1 MCYMRAV
8 HMSSPTRVLGII
20 CVATGAVV
28 ACASDNTISGSPPDA
43 EVADSAVNP
52 GPDTS
57 IPLKDSSVVD
67 SPVDGHGDDHF
78 NWPDCTTQPN
88 GVPTKAI
95 TDVWN
100 DNPTSPTQVWLS
112 GVYVT
117 GITKSAC
124 TAGVAC
130 DIFVQQDLSY
140 GSLQQGAHHAIKMFI
155 SAATAMY
162 FTGTAVGDKVD
173 AMGWAYRYTT
183 GGNNELL
190 LQVDQLMPGC
200 AHKTGSGNAT
210 PVGATIDDLS
220 LTAAETT
227 LGPLF
232 VQVTEVRGTPKAPTQ
247 TFGIGSI
254 YYDGSPSPFVSLSPY
269 FLPNGAFVGLVQGQ
283 KTTFKSVA
291 GVFAI
296 TVPSGVDA
304 ATTKYLEIHP
314 RSMTEVQ

>member
-1 MCYMRAV
+1 MARVVMRSFAFFFAL
-8 HMSSPTRVLGII
+8 LGIGS
-20 CVATGAVV
+20 GAVA
-28 ACASDNTISGSPPDA
+28 ACSSDNTISGYPPDA
-43 EVADSAVNP
+43 ELVDRFFLP
-52 GPDTS
+52 DDTGTPTPDTS
-57 IPLKDSSVVD
+57 IVD
-67 SPVDGHGDDHF
+67 AAPPDGHGDDHF
-78 NWPDCTTQPN
+78 VWPDCTAQPN

-100 DNPTSPTQVWLS
+100 DNPGMPTQVWLS

-124 TAGVAC
+124 VPGVAC
-130 DIFVQQDLSY
+130 DIFVQQDLTY
-140 GSLQQGAHHAIKMFI
+140 GSLQQGAHHAIKMFV

-162 FTGTAVGDKVD
+162 FTGVAVGDKVD

-190 LQVDQLMPGC
+190 VQVDQLMPGC

-210 PVGATIDDLS
+210 PVPATINDLT
-220 LTAAETT
+220 LTAAEDT

-232 VQVTEVRGTPKAPTQ
+232 VQVNDVRGTPKAPTQ
-247 TFGIGSI
+247 TFGIGWI
-254 YYDGSPSPFVSLSPY
+254 YWDGGPSPFVSLSPY
-269 FLPNGAFVGLVQGQ
+269 FLPAGAFVGLVQGQ

-291 GVFAI
+291 GVFAVA
-296 TVPSGVDA
+296 VPIGADA

-314 RSMTEVQ
+314 RSMAEVQ

>member
-1 MCYMRAV
+1 
-8 HMSSPTRVLGII
+8 MSFSVRLFGLSCIVM
-20 CVATGAVV
+20 GAAA
-28 ACASDNTISGSPPDA
+28 ACASNLGVTGAPPDA
-43 EVADSAVNP
+43 DVADSAVAP

-57 IPLKDSSVVD
+57 VPLTDSSVVD
-67 SPVDGHGDDHF
+67 SPVDSHGDDHF
-78 NWPDCTTQPN
+78 VWPDCTVQPN
-88 GVPTKAI
+88 NVPTKAI
-95 TDVWN
+95 TDVWT
-100 DNPTSPTQVWLS
+100 DNPSMPTQVWLS

-140 GSLQQGAHHAIKMFI
+140 GSLQQGAHHAVKMFI

-162 FTGTAVGDKVD
+162 FTGIAVGDKVD
-173 AMGWAYRYTT
+173 AMGWAYRYTPN
-183 GGNNELL
+183 GNNELL

-210 PVGATIDDLS
+210 PVLATIDDLTLS
-220 LTAAETT
+220 AAEDT

-232 VQVTEVRGTPKAPTQ
+232 VQVNDVRGTPKAPTQ

-254 YYDGSPSPFVSLSPY
+254 FWDGGPSPFVSLSPY
-269 FLPNGAFVGLVQGQ
+269 FLPNGAFVGLNQGV

-296 TVPSGVDA
+296 TVPSGTDA

-314 RSMTEVQ
+314 RAMSEVQ